1 MVGSNFLWRAIAP
14 SMLIYV
20 QGFMVRGYR
29 WIILL
34 IVTQWGW
41 CDALAGTGTKLRLEL
56 AEDDRVIDIAKE
68 SGLRDLVSLADEMI
82 QRSKAQEAALH
93 ESRKKLLNDR
103 TLAELPHAELKQYFS
118 EPKDFISDKDRRG
131 WKELRSLALKALEPN
146 EPALRRHY
154 NWQIQEIAAAICN
167 NHRSPSPPYMD
178 LLQPP
183 LYYMDYAHN
192 PIAKGQR
199 IASNLKPSSVGR
211 DVPIAPHTRPQPST
225 LNPQLPG
232 DPLPSTFWVRPQAIR
247 ERDLYHGF
255 GRTESPPDFESRLW
269 TYAAPK
275 TSYGGCPG
283 FEAQSGSER
292 IKVKFAETTSEPFT
306 ARIFWAL
313 GYHVEPT
320 DYVHSLKLKYDR
332 RFFREFHMRKDVQM
346 KVRALFIPLHTV
358 NLQQRHDPFDYVFF
372 AVLKNGE
379 RISGSDLKHR
389 LLHDPNIGPHASGP
403 ENFRAEFE
411 QQIDYLITTPANV
424 QTREADV
431 KSIGPWDFA
440 SLDHAQ
446 RREVRAAGLLGA
458 WVGWFDSRF
467 ENTRL
472 KIVQPSVG
480 RDVPIAPHTGLPL
493 STLNSH
499 HSTLRHYF
507 TDLGGGLGKSIG
519 VLSRHCE
526 CPNDFGWR
534 FTGPAH
540 FASTSDRKLSSPPL
554 ATSRRHASGPHAS
567 GFRIVDYEPIEDTE
581 AFRQMTID
589 DARWMARLIAQLT
602 EDQILQAL
610 IASGFDAAEVKIYTE
625 KLASR
630 RDWMLRDLGLDAEFA
645 MLRPGGPDLTLTYNP
660 HRERLPEA
668 RLKDGT
674 RVAARRSLLVVE
686 DGRVVPDKHT
696 RTPLQRLAAD
706 QVPPTR
712 NIVSTTQMNKAED

>member
-1 MVGSNFLWRAIAP
+1 
-14 SMLIYV
+14 
-20 QGFMVRGYR
+20 
-29 WIILL
+29 
-34 IVTQWGW
+34 
-41 CDALAGTGTKLRLEL
+41 LRLEL
-56 AEDDRVIDIAKE
+56 PDEDRVIDIAKD
-68 SGLRDLVSLADEMI
+68 SGLRDLVSLADRMI
-82 QRSKAQEAALH
+82 QRSETDEAALH
-93 ESRKKLLNDR
+93 ALRKKLLNDR
-103 TLAELPHAELKQYFS
+103 ELADLSYSELKQYFS

-131 WKELRSLALKALEPN
+131 WKELRSLSLKALERSD
-146 EPALRRHY
+146 PAGRQHY
-154 NWQIQEIAAAICN
+154 YWQIQEIAGAICN

-192 PIAKGQR
+192 PIATGHR
-199 IASNLKPSSVGR
+199 IASNLKPSN
-211 DVPIAPHTRPQPST
+211 PQPPEGHVHSQLST
-225 LNPQLPG
+225 QHSQLNN
-232 DPLPSTFWVRPQAIR
+232 DPLPSTFWVRPQSIGQ
-247 ERDLYHGF
+247 RDLYHGF
-255 GRTESPPDFESRLW
+255 GRKELTDFESSLW
-269 TYAAPK
+269 TYAGPK

-283 FEAQSGSER
+283 FEAQSDSGR

-358 NLQQRHDPFDYVFF
+358 NLQQRHDPFDYVFVT
-372 AVLKNGE
+372 VLKNGE
-379 RISGSDLKHR
+379 HVSGSNLKR
-389 LLHDPNIGPHASGP
+389 NLFHDPMREHPEDFA

-411 QQIDYLITTPANV
+411 QQIDYLVTTPANV

-440 SLDHAQ
+440 SLDHSE

-472 KIVQPSVG
+472 KIIQPSTFNG
-480 RDVPIAPHTGLPL
+480 KDGPTLAGSSSGPELPT
-493 STLNSH
+493 S
-499 HSTLRHYF
+499 LRHYF
-507 TDLGGGLGKSIG
+507 TDLGGGLGKATG

-526 CPNDFGWR
+526 CPNDFPWR
-534 FTGPAH
+534 FTGPAN
-540 FASTSDRKLSSPPL
+540 FTSLPRTRHPQPSKAPERKLFSTTMAP
-554 ATSRRHASGPHAS
+554 SGG

-589 DARWMARLIAQLT
+589 DARWMARLIAQLA
-602 EDQILQAL
+602 EDQIVQAL
-610 IASGFDAAEVKIYTE
+610 IASGFDAAEVRIYTE

-668 RLKDGT
+668 RLKDGS
-674 RVAARRSLLVVE
+674 RVAARRSLLVIE
-686 DGRVVPDKHT
+686 GGRVHPDKHT

-706 QVPPTR
+706 QVPGNR
-712 NIVSTTQMNKAED
+712 NVVSAQRE

>member
-1 MVGSNFLWRAIAP
+1 MGGSNFLWRAIVTLV
-14 SMLIYV
+14 LIYAK
-20 QGFMVRGYR
+20 GFMVRGYR

-34 IVTQWGW
+34 FVTQWGW
-41 CDALAGTGTKLRLEL
+41 CDALAGSGTKLRLEL
-56 AEDDRVIDIAKE
+56 AGDDRVIDVAHD
-68 SGLRDLVSLADEMI
+68 SGLRDLASLADEMI
-82 QRSKAQEAALH
+82 RRSQAEEAALH

-103 TLAELPHAELKQYFS
+103 SLADLSSAELKQYFS

-131 WKELRSLALKALEPN
+131 WKELRSLALKALDRS

-154 NWQIQEIAAAICN
+154 HWQIREIAAAIRN

-183 LYYMDYAHN
+183 LYYLDYAHN
-192 PIAKGQR
+192 PIAKGR
-199 IASNLKPSSVGR
+199 RTASNLKQNPVGR
-211 DVPIAPHTRPQPST
+211 DVPIGPPHSGSQLST
-225 LNPQLPG
+225 LNSQLDR
-232 DPLPSTFWVRPQAIR
+232 DPLPSTFWARPQSIR
-247 ERDLYHGF
+247 QQDLYHGF
-255 GRTESPPDFESRLW
+255 GRAELPEFESKLW

-283 FEAQSGSER
+283 FEAQSGDER

-358 NLQQRHDPFDYVFF
+358 NLQQRHDPFDYVFL
-372 AVLKNGE
+372 AALKNGE
-379 RISGSDLKHR
+379 RIPGSDLKRR
-389 LLHDPNIGPHASGP
+389 LFRDHARAHP
-403 ENFRAEFE
+403 EDFAENFRTEFE
-411 QQIDYLITTPANV
+411 QEIDYLITTPANV
-424 QTREADV
+424 QMREADV
-431 KSIGPWDFA
+431 KSIGPWDFER
-440 SLDHAQ
+440 LDHAE

-472 KIVQPSVG
+472 KILQPSVSGG
-480 RDVPIAPHTGLPL
+480 RDGAPPP
-493 STLNSH
+493 SAPQP
-499 HSTLRHYF
+499 STLRHYF

-534 FTGPAH
+534 FTGPPH
-540 FASTSDRKLSSPPL
+540 FPYEPSTRQSQLLAVPGRKLTSTL
-554 ATSRRHASGPHAS
+554 APTLVG
-567 GFRIVDYEPIEDTE
+567 YEPIEDTE

-602 EDQILQAL
+602 EDQIVQAL

-645 MLRPGGPDLTLTYNP
+645 MLRPRGPDLTLTYNP

-668 RLKDGT
+668 RLKDGS
-674 RVAARRSLLVVE
+674 RVAARRSLLVVQ
-686 DGRVVPDKHT
+686 DGLVLPNKHT
-696 RTPLQRLAAD
+696 RTPLQRLAVD
-706 QVPPTR
+706 QVPGTR
-712 NIVSTTQMNKAED
+712 NVVSAQREETTSRRP

>member
-1 MVGSNFLWRAIAP
+1 MERSNFLWRAIVAP
-14 SMLIYV
+14 VLLYA

-34 IVTQWGW
+34 IVTQWAW

-56 AEDDRVIDIAKE
+56 AGRDRVIDIAKD
-68 SGLRDLVSLADEMI
+68 SGLRELVSLADEMI
-82 QRSKAQEAALH
+82 RRSQAEETALH
-93 ESRKKLLNDR
+93 ESREKLLNDR
-103 TLAELPHAELKQYFS
+103 DLAELSYLELKQYFS

-131 WKELRSLALKALEPN
+131 WKELQSLALQALEPG

-154 NWQIQEIAAAICN
+154 HWQIQEIAAAIRN

-199 IASNLKPSSVGR
+199 RASNLKASPAAR
-211 DVPIAPHTRPQPST
+211 DVPIAPRSGPHASG
-225 LNPQLPG
+225 QLPG
-232 DPLPSTFWVRPQAIR
+232 DPLPSTFWTRPQSVAQ
-247 ERDLYHGF
+247 RDLYNGF
-255 GRTESPPDFESRLW
+255 GRTALPDFESKLW

-283 FEAQSGSER
+283 FEAQSGNER

-346 KVRALFIPLHTV
+346 KIRALFIPLHTV
-358 NLQQRHDPFDYVFF
+358 NLQQRHDPFDYIFV

-379 RISGSDLKHR
+379 RISGRDLKHR
-389 LLHDPNIGPHASGP
+389 LLHDPNRRAPDVTRPEDFP
-403 ENFRAEFE
+403 ENFRTECE
-411 QQIDYLITTPANV
+411 QQIDHLITTPANV
-424 QTREADV
+424 QTREPDV
-431 KSIGPWDFA
+431 KTIGPWDFT
-440 SLDHAQ
+440 SLDHAD

-472 KIVQPSVG
+472 KLVPERTPS
-480 RDVPIAPHTGLPL
+480 APQL
-493 STLNSH
+493 STLNSQP
-499 HSTLRHYF
+499 STLRHYF
-507 TDLGGGLGKSIG
+507 TDLGGSLGKSVG

-526 CPNDFGWR
+526 CPNHFTWR
-534 FTGPAH
+534 FTGPPH
-540 FASTSDRKLSSPPL
+540 FPYQPSTRQSQLLTGPRQTLPSTL
-554 ATSRRHASGPHAS
+554 APTLVG
-567 GFRIVDYEPIEDTE
+567 YEPIEDTE

-602 EDQILQAL
+602 EDQIIAAL
-610 IASGFDAAEVKIYTE
+610 IAAGFDASEVKIYTE

-630 RDWMLRDLGLDAEFA
+630 RDWMLRDLGLHTEFA
-645 MLRPGGPDLTLTYNP
+645 MLRPRGPDLTLTYNP
-660 HRERLPEA
+660 HREPPPAA
-668 RLKDGT
+668 RLHDGT
-674 RVAARRSLLVVE
+674 RVVARPSLMVIDNGRLV
-686 DGRVVPDKHT
+686 PNNHT
-696 RTPLQRLAAD
+696 RSPLQRLAAD

-712 NIVSTTQMNKAED
+712 DVVSTEREETTNRRP